1 MSWCGSHGGTPWPH
15 HGDTMATIDM
25 ANTSLSRCLV
35 VSCQG
40 LRQSLHTTRQRC
52 DVLDR
57 CMSFDLFERWRR
69 HLFDDMLEFKDWEV
83 WQCMGLGRF
92 LVFLTFCRCGSG
104 MRFVHFR
111 GSWIGSCMLVD
122 RHGRC
127 DSRLMVSHILDFIG
141 AVATC

>member
-1 MSWCGSHGGTPWPH
+1 MSWCGSHGTRI
-15 HGDTMATIDM
+15 TMATPWRHHGHHRHG
-25 ANTSLSRCLV
+25 NTSLSRCLV

-40 LRQSLHTTRQRC
+40 LRHSLHTTRQRC

-69 HLFDDMLEFKDWEV
+69 HLFDDMLEFKHGEV

-92 LVFLTFCRCGSG
+92 LGFLAFCRCGSG
-104 MRFVHFR
+104 TRFVHFR

-127 DSRLMVSHILDFIG
+127 KND
-141 AVATC
+141 